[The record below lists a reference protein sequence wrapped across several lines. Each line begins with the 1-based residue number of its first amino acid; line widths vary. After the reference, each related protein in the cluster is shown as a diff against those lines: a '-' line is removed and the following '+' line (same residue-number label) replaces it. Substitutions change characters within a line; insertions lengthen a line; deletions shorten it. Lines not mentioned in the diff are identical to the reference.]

1 MPLIRDL
8 QSDTAQILYV
18 LLCSLAPKHRVIEQE
33 LTYFVDMLGMSV
45 ARPAI
50 QKNILETAIKEL
62 VENQILEGYQI
73 TNEGRGRYFFRLL
86 LSESL
91 TAKKLLRDPIQQQTE
106 ESQIGLPLS

>member
-18 LLCSLAPKHRVIEQE
+18 LLCSLAPKHKVIEQE

-50 QKNILETAIKEL
+50 QKNILENAIKEL
-62 VENQILEGYQI
+62 VENQILEGYEI
-73 TNEGRGRYFFRLL
+73 ISEGRGRYLFRLV
-86 LSESL
+86 LSEAI
-91 TAKKLLRDPIQQQTE
+91 TAKRLLREPLQQQSE
-106 ESQIGLPLS
+106 QLQIDLFLS